1 MSSLRAIFLSGEI
14 GSTGTIDEAPGEK
27 SGNVAKTHGSGPAP
41 ILLLI
46 KITEILNC
54 FSLESPDP
62 TLQEITK
69 QTNLPPSTCQ
79 RLVQNMVREGYLDR
93 DHDRYRIGL
102 RLVQWSMPG
111 TFGLDIVRLTRPIL
125 QDLRD
130 QTEESACLY
139 VRDGAFRTVISV
151 AETRHV
157 IMRPF
162 RVGQILPIHAGAPGK
177 IFLAY
182 DPGAREAL
190 LDTELTAFT
199 PSTPTTLERLD
210 AQSAETREQGFYAAF
225 GERNIDVGSIS
236 GPVFGHTGEL
246 VAVLGIGFPTQRVGP
261 NDVTRLGPI
270 VAAAGQAASVALG
283 HPSGL
288 VPAAIEEE
296 NR

>member
-1 MSSLRAIFLSGEI
+1 M
-14 GSTGTIDEAPGEK
+14 
-27 SGNVAKTHGSGPAP
+27 AKTPGSGSAP
-41 ILLLI
+41 ILLLR

-62 TLQEITK
+62 TLQEITR
-69 QTNLPPSTCQ
+69 QTRLPASTCQ

-93 DHDRYRIGL
+93 DRDRYRIGL

-111 TFGLDIVRLTRPIL
+111 TFALDIVSLTKPIL
-125 QDLRD
+125 QELRD

-139 VRDGAFRTVISV
+139 VRDGAFRTVVGV

-162 RVGQILPIHAGAPGK
+162 RVGQVLPIHAGAPGK
-177 IFLAY
+177 IFLAF
-182 DPGAREAL
+182 DPDAREAL
-190 LDTELTAFT
+190 LGTDLTVFT
-199 PSTPTTLERLD
+199 PSTPTSMEQLD
-210 AQSAETREQGFYAAF
+210 AQSAVAREQGFYAAF

-236 GPVFGHTGEL
+236 GPVFGHTGDL

-261 NDVTRLGPI
+261 DDVERLGPA
-270 VAAAGQAASVALG
+270 VSAAARAASVALG

-288 VPAAIEEE
+288 EPAATEEKKS
-296 NR
+296 